1 MNINDYYDESKLLY
15 GSFIGLKVNLINYDE
30 VIKKTNINPFF
41 NFNFLNLIEKVSN
54 TLIELF
60 QDIIMIYSSNFNFYL
75 ILNDNSIFLNR
86 TKDKFISQI
95 ISFITSK
102 ILIEWNN
109 FFLNNNLNIPLIFD
123 SFIYFLPS
131 KKILKLFIFQY
142 QELHFN
148 LFFNEIIKNI
158 CERKNL
164 NYFEFENNSFQE
176 KNEFLFQNGINIS
189 LMNSKLK
196 RGILFLKSIEKKII
210 LIIDLLNDKVWK
222 NLKNE
227 F

>member
-210 LIIDLLNDKVWK
+210 LIIDLLNDKVLK